1 MAKLGLP
8 AVSALVAV
16 LAAAAFV
23 APGRTTTAAAS
34 PTCGKI
40 LPPSWGS
47 YLGAF
52 TDFNTRETYN
62 EDHVTDSRITGFEQ
76 LAGHRLS
83 WVYFS
88 QQWYRGLLFP
98 RERVLTIWRHGAV
111 PYIAFLPSSGVFYGP
126 GPKQHNP
133 EQRFTLQRIIDGVF
147 DPQLRAWADGAR
159 SLGVPLLLSFGAEVN
174 DEWGPW
180 NARWNG
186 ADQTDGYGDP
196 TYPDGAER
204 YRDAFRHLV
213 RLFWDEGATSVAFVF
228 HVDSYRPYHGW
239 NTVEG
244 YYPGDQYVD
253 WLGISDYGTLDP
265 RIPMSPFARKLDVS
279 GVYRTL
285 TELSRRPVAIVEM
298 GTVERAAGE
307 KAAWIRGAFHALRS
321 GRYPRVRA
329 AVWWSMD
336 SGANT
341 RIDSSPEALTEF
353 RAGVAGTFFTART
366 RFAGDCRPP
375 PPASASAAPGRD
387 GFIHVRWS
395 AVDVAS
401 AYEVWRDGRRVAT
414 TKDTSWVDTSA
425 VRGPTHTYHVRT
437 VSPGGRSV

>member
-1 MAKLGLP
+1 
-8 AVSALVAV
+8 VA
-16 LAAAAFV
+16 A
-23 APGRTTTAAAS
+23 TA
-34 PTCGKI
+34 CGKV

-52 TDFNTRETYN
+52 TDFKTRETYN
-62 EDHVTDSRITGFEQ
+62 EDHVSDRRITAFEQ

-88 QQWYRGLLFP
+88 QQWYRGLRFP

-133 EQRFTLQRIIDGVF
+133 ERRYTLQHIIDGVF
-147 DPQLRAWADGAR
+147 DAQLRSWADGAR
-159 SLGVPLLLSFGAEVN
+159 ALGVPLLVSFGAEVN

-196 TYPDGAER
+196 TYPDGVER

-213 RLFWDEGATSVAFVF
+213 RLVRAEGATNVAFVF

-244 YYPGDQYVD
+244 YYPGDAYVD
-253 WLGISDYGTLDP
+253 WLGISVYGTLDP
-265 RIPMSPFARKLDVS
+265 RVPMSPFARKLDVS
-279 GVYRTL
+279 GVYPTL
-285 TELSRRPVAIVEM
+285 TRLSRRPIAIVEM
-298 GTVERAAGE
+298 GTVENPAGQ
-307 KAAWIRGAFHALRS
+307 KAAWIQGAFQALRS

-341 RIDSSPEALTEF
+341 RIDSSPEALAAF
-353 RAGVAGTFFTART
+353 RSGVEGTFFTARL

-375 PPASASAAPGRD
+375 PPAAVSATPGPRST
-387 GFIHVRWS
+387 ILVRWS
-395 AVDVAS
+395 PVEVAS
-401 AYEVWRDGRRVAT
+401 AYEVWRDGRLVVT
-414 TKDTSWVDTSA
+414 TKETSWLDTTA
-425 VRGPTHTYHVRT
+425 TPGPTHSYHVRA